1 MRLPSIWPFPGRT
14 VKDLWSTMAYGRS
27 FLGCTVGWQRLRG
40 GRSLWAVL
48 WVAPHGSEE
57 SDPFEGYR

>member
-1 MRLPSIWPFPGRT
+1 
-14 VKDLWSTMAYGRS
+14 MAYGRS